1 MFTFLLKLKVD
12 FMKKLAILILV
23 LFSVSGYAQF
33 KGPGFPTESIKD
45 GIVNNQSSP
54 LFGFLNSE
62 NFQMKHSF
70 SMSYSAFGNEGLA
83 LGVYT
88 NSMLYRF
95 ADNLDV
101 QADVSFV
108 NSPYST
114 FSKEFQNSL
123 SGIYLS
129 RAAINY
135 KPWNDVFI
143 TVQYRNLP
151 NNYYYP
157 YGGYYRGG
165 FSNWYDNPFYGF

>member
-1 MFTFLLKLKVD
+1 MFTFLTKLKVD
-12 FMKKLAILILV
+12 FMKKLAILIL
-23 LFSVSGYAQF
+23 LAFSVSGYAQY
-33 KGPGFPTESIKD
+33 KDSGFPKESIKD

-62 NFQMKHSF
+62 NFHMRHSF
-70 SMSYSAFGNEGLA
+70 SMSYSAFGNQGLA

-88 NSMLYRF
+88 NSMLYQF
-95 ADNLDV
+95 AENLDV
-101 QADVSFV
+101 QADISVV

-123 SGIYLS
+123 TGIYLS

-135 KPWNDVFI
+135 KPWNDFFI

-151 NNYYYP
+151 YNYYP

-165 FSNWYDNPFYGF
+165 LSGWYDNPFYGF

>member
-1 MFTFLLKLKVD
+1 
-12 FMKKLAILILV
+12 MKKLAILVLM

-33 KGPGFPTESIKD
+33 KDSGFPKESIKD

-62 NFQMKHSF
+62 NFQMRHSF
-70 SMSYSAFGNEGLA
+70 SMSYSAFGNQGLA

-88 NSMLYRF
+88 NSMLYKF

-101 QADVSFV
+101 QADISFV

-114 FSKEFQNSL
+114 FSEEFQNSL

-143 TVQYRNLP
+143 TFQYRNLP
-151 NNYYYP
+151 YNYYP
-157 YGGYYRGG
+157 YGSYYRGG
-165 FSNWYDNPFYGF
+165 FSSWYDNPFYGF